1 MTLDGDG
8 ATATASPVIFK
19 APEFCS
25 HDPTLW
31 FNLLEMNFKV
41 NRITSS
47 VSKFSLAT
55 QKLPSEVL
63 TKVSDVIQLAITSQQ
78 PYEDLKKAVIDRLES
93 TVTTRLQE
101 LLSKEELGN
110 EKPTDLL
117 RRMKRLLSD
126 KYATFDQSVFRQL
139 FYQRLPSVIQANLFT
154 VKDKLSL
161 EELAKLADDFM
172 DSVPSTKVA
181 AIAPPTESTSEVQQ
195 LTAVVSQL
203 TLQLNALQEKFD
215 TVINARSDSPHR
227 GRPRERPRE
236 RSRSFSRNR
245 GDAVCFYHARYGRKA
260 KKCVQP
266 CDFPTSTLNDG
277 GDH

>member
-1 MTLDGDG
+1 M
-8 ATATASPVIFK
+8 VFK

-63 TKVSDVIQLAITSQQ
+63 TKVSDVIQSAIASNT
-78 PYEDLKKAVIDRLES
+78 PYEDLKKAVIERLES

-172 DSVPSTKVA
+172 DSVPSTKIAAVA
-181 AIAPPTESTSEVQQ
+181 STPPPESPSEVQNLTAMIAQ
-195 LTAVVSQL
+195 LTI
-203 TLQLNALQEKFD
+203 QLNSLQEKVD
-215 TVINARSDSPHR
+215 TVIRGRSDSPPAC
-227 GRPRERPRE
+227 GRPR
-236 RSRSFSRNR
+236 FSRNR
-245 GDAVCFYHARYGRKA
+245 GNAVCY
-260 KKCVQP
+260 
-266 CDFPTSTLNDG
+266 
-277 GDH
+277 